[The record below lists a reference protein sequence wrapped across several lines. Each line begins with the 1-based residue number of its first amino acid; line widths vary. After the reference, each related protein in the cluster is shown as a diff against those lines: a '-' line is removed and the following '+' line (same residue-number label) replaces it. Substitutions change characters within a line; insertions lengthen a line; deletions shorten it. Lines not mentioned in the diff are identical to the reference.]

1 MSKSSTSKISKRTAA
16 SKTDW
21 PRVRAMRDS
30 DIDLSDIPEITA
42 EMAAHG
48 VVRVA
53 GKVVPRGKQRL
64 TMYLDAAI
72 VEYFKA
78 RAGARG
84 YQTLINIALKQAIEH
99 ETLENTL
106 RRVIREERAP
116 YKITGRG

>member
-1 MSKSSTSKISKRTAA
+1 MSKSSTSRISKRMAP

-21 PRVRAMRDS
+21 PRVRAMRDA
-30 DIDLSDIPEITA
+30 DIDLSDIPEVTA

-53 GKVVPRGKQRL
+53 GKVVPRGKRRL

-84 YQTLINIALKQAIEH
+84 YQTLINMALKQAIEH

-116 YKITGRG
+116 YKITGRN

>member
-1 MSKSSTSKISKRTAA
+1 MSKSSTSRISKRTAV

-21 PRVRAMRDS
+21 PRVKTMRDA
-30 DIDLSDIPEITA
+30 DIDLSDIPEVTA
-42 EMAAHG
+42 EVAAHG
-48 VVRVA
+48 VTRVA
-53 GKVVPRGKQRL
+53 GKVVPRGKRRL

-84 YQTLINIALKQAIEH
+84 YQTLINMALKQAIEH

-116 YKITGRG
+116 YKIGNK